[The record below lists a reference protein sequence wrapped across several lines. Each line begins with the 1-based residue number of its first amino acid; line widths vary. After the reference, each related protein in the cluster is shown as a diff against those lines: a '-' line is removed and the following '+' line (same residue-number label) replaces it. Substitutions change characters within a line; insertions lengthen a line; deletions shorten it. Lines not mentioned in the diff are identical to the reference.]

1 MLFHT
6 IIMIEIFLLFLN
18 VIKMN
23 EDGSTVVIV
32 IWMAKAANKII
43 IRESIGI

>member
-1 MLFHT
+1 MLCHT
-6 IIMIEIFLLFLN
+6 VIMIEIFLLFLN

-32 IWMAKAANKII
+32 I
-43 IRESIGI
+43 